1 MLETKCVGDTYKML
15 VTVLAI
21 LVTKI
26 HYVLPLVPGTN
37 ISILSPT
44 SRCHQHKCHLETDPE
59 RRFVVAT
66 NRNIKIK
73 EVIIIYLKNINWL
86 KNGFLDGTG
95 RHSQHVPLL
104 FPKPPGGQM
113 SVKLLAKHLTAS
125 RFMQSNNS

>member
-1 MLETKCVGDTYKML
+1 MFETKCVGDNYKML

-26 HYVLPLVPGTN
+26 HYVLPLVSGTK
-37 ISILSPT
+37 ISILSPHHDVININVT
-44 SRCHQHKCHLETDPE
+44 SKTDPE

-125 RFMQSNNS
+125 RSTQSNNS